1 MTVFAEAY
9 ADLYDLLYAGKDY
22 AGEAAYVA
30 ARLRADRP
38 DVRSVL
44 EFGSGTGRH
53 ARLRA
58 DRGLLVAGIERSASM
73 LRRARAPEDARVRC
87 VAGDIRSRRVEG
99 RFDAV
104 VALFHVVGYLRSDD
118 DLLEAFGNARRHL
131 EPGGVFLFDFWF
143 GPAVLTQK
151 PDARIKEAES
161 ADLQVVRLA
170 RTSLDPIEN
179 LATVDYA
186 VFFRRSGETSY
197 RREDETH
204 VMRYLFL
211 PELRSLLERAGFRF
225 RDAEE
230 WCTGRPLDASTWNA
244 TVLAEAV

>member
-1 MTVFAEAY
+1 MTVFADAY
-9 ADLYDLLYAGKDY
+9 ADFYDLLYADKDY
-22 AGEAAYVA
+22 AGEATYVA
-30 ARLRADRP
+30 ARLRAARP
-38 DVRSVL
+38 GVGSVL

-53 ARLRA
+53 ARLLA
-58 DRGLLVAGIERSASM
+58 DRGFLITGIERSASM
-73 LRRARAPEDARVRC
+73 LRRSRAPEDARVRF

-104 VALFHVVGYLRSDD
+104 VALFHVVSYLRSDD
-118 DLLEAFGNARRHL
+118 DLLEAFTNAREHL
-131 EPGGVFLFDFWF
+131 ELGGLFLFDFWF

-151 PDARIKEAES
+151 PETRIKEAES
-161 ADLQVVRLA
+161 AVLQVVRLA
-170 RTSLDPIEN
+170 RTTLDSAEN
-179 LATVDYA
+179 LATVNYV
-186 VFFRRSGETSY
+186 VFFRISGEAPY

-211 PELRSLLERAGFRF
+211 PEVRALLARAGFRF
-225 RDAEE
+225 CDAEE